1 MMENRSLLKKKEIL
15 TIGLCGAVLAIGIFS
30 FLHFYKS
37 KNTVLRIIESPHPV
51 LRRAANL
58 VDHIDHSIISLSNG
72 MISTL
77 QYLAMIDFFSK
88 GSLPVGL
95 AAPQVGISK
104 RLFVCGINGEIK
116 VMINPKIIQRKGIY
130 FSHEGCLSLQGEE
143 KRTVKRSAYVK
154 LKYKDLEN
162 TDRILVARD
171 RHAALVEHEID
182 HLNGIFNTD
191 Y

>member
-1 MMENRSLLKKKEIL
+1 MVENRSLLKKKEVL
-15 TIGLCGAVLAIGIFS
+15 TIGLCGAAIAIGLFF
-30 FLHFYKS
+30 FLHFYKG
-37 KNTVLRIIESPHPV
+37 KNTVFRIVEYPHPA
-51 LRRAANL
+51 LHQTANL
-58 VDHIDHSIISLSNG
+58 IDHVDHSIISLSSR

-77 QYLAMIDFFSK
+77 QYLAMIDFFSR

-95 AAPQVGISK
+95 AAPQVGVSK
-104 RLFVCGINGEIK
+104 RLFVCGINGKIK
-116 VMINPKIIQRKGIY
+116 VMINPKIIHRKGTY

-154 LKYKDLEN
+154 LKYTDLN
-162 TDRILVARD
+162 NMDRILVARD

>member
-1 MMENRSLLKKKEIL
+1 MVENRSLLKKKEIL
-15 TIGLCGAVLAIGIFS
+15 TIGLCGAVIAIGLFF
-30 FLHFYKS
+30 FLHFYKG
-37 KNTVLRIIESPHPV
+37 KNTVFRIVEYPHPA
-51 LRRAANL
+51 LHQTADL
-58 VDHIDHSIISLSNG
+58 IDHVDHSIISLSNR

-77 QYLAMIDFFSK
+77 QYLAMIDFFSR

-95 AAPQVGISK
+95 AAPQVGVSK
-104 RLFVCGINGEIK
+104 RLFVCGINGKIK
-116 VMINPKIIQRKGIY
+116 VMINPKIIHRKGTY
-130 FSHEGCLSLQGEE
+130 FSHEGCLSLQSEE

-154 LKYKDLEN
+154 LKYTDLDN
-162 TDRILVARD
+162 MDRILVARD

>member
-1 MMENRSLLKKKEIL
+1 MVENRSLLKKKEVL
-15 TIGLCGAVLAIGIFS
+15 TIGLCGAVIAIGLFF
-30 FLHFYKS
+30 FLHFYKG
-37 KNTVLRIIESPHPV
+37 KNTVFRIVEYPHPA
-51 LRRAANL
+51 LHQTADL
-58 VDHIDHSIISLSNG
+58 IDHVDHSIISLSNR

-77 QYLAMIDFFSK
+77 QYLAMIDFFSR

-95 AAPQVGISK
+95 AAPQVGVSK
-104 RLFVCGINGEIK
+104 RLFVCGINGKIK
-116 VMINPKIIQRKGIY
+116 VMINPKIIHRKGTY

-154 LKYKDLEN
+154 LKYTDLDN
-162 TDRILVARD
+162 MDRILVARD

>member
-1 MMENRSLLKKKEIL
+1 MLKKKEIL
-15 TIGLCGAVLAIGIFS
+15 TIGLCGAVLAIGIFF

-37 KNTVLRIIESPHPV
+37 KNTVLRLVQSPHPA

-58 VDHIDHSIISLSNG
+58 VDHVDHSIISLSNG

-95 AAPQVGISK
+95 AAPQVGVPK

-116 VMINPKIIQRKGIY
+116 VMINPRIVQRKGIY

-162 TDRILVARD
+162 MDRILVARD

-182 HLNGIFNTD
+182 HLNGIFNID